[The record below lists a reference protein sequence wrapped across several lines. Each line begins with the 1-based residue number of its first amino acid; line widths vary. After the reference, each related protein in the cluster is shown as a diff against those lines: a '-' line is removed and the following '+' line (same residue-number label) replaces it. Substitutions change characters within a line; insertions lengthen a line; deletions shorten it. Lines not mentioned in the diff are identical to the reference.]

1 MSDQL
6 MIRMDPEL
14 KKQLDRL
21 SRAEG
26 KTTSGMVRELI
37 RGYIKERDVA
47 GYIDGLWERI
57 GKKLASRGVRP
68 DGVAKAIAE
77 TRKGRR

>member
-21 SRAEG
+21 SRSEG

-37 RGYIKERDVA
+37 RDYIKERDVA
-47 GYIDGLWERI
+47 AYIDGLWGRI
-57 GKKLASRGVRP
+57 GKKLGTRGVNSAR
-68 DGVAKAIAE
+68 VAKAIAE